1 MLAPPA
7 QALFPAV
14 LVLVAL
20 VTASYTAWRV
30 HLWKLKQ
37 EQQLTQLSQS
47 VMALTQL
54 RTDLA
59 GGKTLAPTVLKERL
73 GKLLPADTLTLV
85 LQAGVPL
92 RNLLKAFET
101 ALRDHR
107 NSLQQVWTQLA
118 GIRATTLLLTQ
129 LPVLGIGLGYLV
141 GAHPLRFL
149 TSGWGSLV
157 LAAGIGCQCLGVWWI
172 GRMLHTI
179 TFPSSAHTTRL
190 HVSAALLDAGL
201 PLSCAARYLGA
212 DISPVQ
218 KNLLRNAHRD
228 GTPIA
233 EVLVDCAHDA
243 QAEAVNTCQ
252 QQIEEI
258 GVLLARPLG
267 LCFLPGFLLLGIIP
281 TVLELGGSFMGFT

>member
-149 TSGWGSLV
+149 TSGWEALFWPLGSDANAWV
-157 LAAGIGCQCLGVWWI
+157 SGGLAECS
-172 GRMLHTI
+172 T
-179 TFPSSAHTTRL
+179 PSHFQVAPTTRL
-190 HVSAALLDAGL
+190 
-201 PLSCAARYLGA
+201 R
-212 DISPVQ
+212 
-218 KNLLRNAHRD
+218 
-228 GTPIA
+228 
-233 EVLVDCAHDA
+233 
-243 QAEAVNTCQ
+243 
-252 QQIEEI
+252 
-258 GVLLARPLG
+258 
-267 LCFLPGFLLLGIIP
+267 
-281 TVLELGGSFMGFT
+281 